1 MNQKKTEVGL
11 VKRLVCGLLCAM
23 VCATAT
29 ACTTQQARP
38 DLGQGTESEQIR
50 DTEAPTV
57 PPAADQG
64 PDVGGNENTPSGGEQ
79 TPEGGNQ
86 TPSGGGQTPT
96 TPETPSQP
104 QTPPTLSALLEL
116 CNSKMATVATFG
128 VQSKMKYELEGLGS
142 AIDAGYVYEDQ
153 MSTRAEGLG
162 TAEQAIQC
170 IDEGVSITMVDG
182 AYYMDLQDL
191 KIKVTMTAEQYD
203 AQFANVS
210 TNAFLSYGAED
221 FGGSEIIPIEGGYRI
236 KFKDPTNDTLREM
249 LALFDTNY
257 ATSYANKTW
266 EDITEFAYTVEIA
279 ADGTLMREYL
289 FIKFDE
295 LLDPDTY
302 GAGAIGIVRLTY
314 EDLYS
319 GYGSEKMITKPAD
332 EENYMEIPYEDIF
345 GEAE

>member
-50 DTEAPTV
+50 DTEAPTA

-64 PDVGGNENTPSGGEQ
+64 PDLGGNENTPSGGEQ
-79 TPEGGNQ
+79 TPEGGSQ

-142 AIDAGYVYEDQ
+142 AIDAGFVYEDQ

-162 TAEQAIQC
+162 TAEQSIQC
-170 IDEGVSITMVDG
+170 IDESVSITMVDG
-182 AYYMDLQDL
+182 AYYMDTEGF
-191 KIKVTMTAEQYD
+191 KVKVPMTEEQYD
-203 AQFANVS
+203 AQFADFAD
-210 TNAFLSYGAED
+210 TTGFLTYGAED
-221 FGGSEIIPIEGGYRI
+221 FGGSEVVAIEGGYRI

-249 LALFDTNY
+249 LSLFDETY
-257 ATSYANKTW
+257 ATKTW

-289 FIKFDE
+289 FIKFNE
-295 LLDPDTY
+295 LLDPDLY

-319 GYGSEKMITKPAD
+319 GYGSEQTITKPAD

>member
-1 MNQKKTEVGL
+1 
-11 VKRLVCGLLCAM
+11 
-23 VCATAT
+23 
-29 ACTTQQARP
+29 
-38 DLGQGTESEQIR
+38 
-50 DTEAPTV
+50 
-57 PPAADQG
+57 
-64 PDVGGNENTPSGGEQ
+64 
-79 TPEGGNQ
+79 
-86 TPSGGGQTPT
+86 
-96 TPETPSQP
+96 
-104 QTPPTLSALLEL
+104 
-116 CNSKMATVATFG
+116 
-128 VQSKMKYELEGLGS
+128 MKYELEGLGS

-153 MSTRAEGLG
+153 M
-162 TAEQAIQC
+162 
-170 IDEGVSITMVDG
+170 
-182 AYYMDLQDL
+182 
-191 KIKVTMTAEQYD
+191 
-203 AQFANVS
+203 S

-249 LALFDTNY
+249 LSMFDTNY

-319 GYGSEKMITKPAD
+319 DYGSEQTITKPAD
-332 EENYMEIPYEDIF
+332 EEDYMEIPYEDIF